1 MSERISTMQLI
12 SLFFIGLSAGLLSG
26 MFGVGGGIIIVPA
39 LVFFFGM
46 SQQSANATS
55 LTALLLP
62 VGLLGVIKYYR
73 SGHISV
79 EHIGFGLTIALGLFA
94 GAFFGALVATE
105 MPSELLKRFFAVF
118 LLFVAIRLWF

>member
-1 MSERISTMQLI
+1 MQLI
-12 SLFFIGLSAGLLSG
+12 SLFFIGLCAGLLSG

-55 LTALLLP
+55 LIALLLP
-62 VGLLGVIKYYR
+62 VGLLGVIEYYR
-73 SGHISV
+73 SGNISV

-94 GAFFGALVATE
+94 GAFFGALIATG

-118 LLFVAIRLWF
+118 LVFVAIRLWF